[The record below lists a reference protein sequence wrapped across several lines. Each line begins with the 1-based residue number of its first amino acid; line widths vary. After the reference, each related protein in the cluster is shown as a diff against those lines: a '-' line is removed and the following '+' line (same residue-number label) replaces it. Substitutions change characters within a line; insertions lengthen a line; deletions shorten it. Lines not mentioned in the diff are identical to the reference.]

1 MLGRVK
7 ISWLGHASFKIE
19 TSAGMVI
26 VTDPYSEKTGY
37 VLPYVEADIVTISH
51 HHYDHDNV
59 GAVGGSPQ
67 VVEAGGKIVIGS
79 TTIEGIDSFHDEVSG
94 DKRGRNIIFKFYVDG
109 LVIAHMGDYGQSMT
123 REQRDALGDV
133 DVLLIP
139 VGGTFTIDHAQA
151 AEIVRELKPKIAVP
165 MHYKTELS
173 TINIGPVGPFLES
186 MTVVREQGVTIEL
199 SADELPAETEVWV
212 MEYLQA

>member
-7 ISWLGHASFKIE
+7 ISWLGHAAFKIE
-19 TSAGMVI
+19 TASGTVI

-37 VLPYVEADIVTISH
+37 ALPRVEADIVTISH
-51 HHYDHDNV
+51 HHYDHDNAQ
-59 GAVGGSPQ
+59 AVRGSPR

-94 DKRGRNIIFKFYVDG
+94 YKRGRNIIFKFYVDG
-109 LVIAHMGDYGQSMT
+109 LVMAHMGDYGQSMT
-123 REQRDALGDV
+123 QEQREALADV

-139 VGGTFTIDHAQA
+139 VGGRFTIDHAQA
-151 AEIVRELKPKIAVP
+151 AEIVRELKPNIVVP
-165 MHYKTELS
+165 MHYKTEVAA
-173 TINIGPVGPFLES
+173 IDIGPVGPFLES
-186 MTVVREQGVTIEL
+186 MPIVRERGSVIEL

-212 MEYLQA
+212 MEYSQA